1 MSPYSVPRPLRA
13 DDPTDAFDC
22 GNQDLNVWLRRF
34 ALTSHGTGASRIFV
48 TVATDSAESQPSRV
62 AGFYAL
68 SSASVQRS
76 ASSSRIAHGMPSAIP
91 VLLLGRLAV
100 DIREQGKSVG
110 SHLLRDAIIRTVGVA
125 EEIGVRALLVHA
137 ADEQAAAFYRRFDF
151 ESSPTDELHMMLLLK
166 DARAILRR
174 SD

>member
-1 MSPYSVPRPLRA
+1 
-13 DDPTDAFDC
+13 
-22 GNQDLNVWLRRF
+22 
-34 ALTSHGTGASRIFV
+34 
-48 TVATDSAESQPSRV
+48 
-62 AGFYAL
+62 
-68 SSASVQRS
+68 
-76 ASSSRIAHGMPSAIP
+76 
-91 VLLLGRLAV
+91 V